1 MEYYW
6 DIWFIEDFSIFMTS
20 CSRPNQ
26 GNTMHCIINNNT
38 DPYFNIASEEYFL
51 KNFSWDCFLLY
62 RNSPCVIIGKH
73 QNTFSEI
80 NYEFVRENNIKV
92 VRRLSGGGAVYH
104 DLGNLNFTF
113 IMNGKYGELVDFKK
127 YTRPIIEVL
136 KSLSVVAKFEGHNS
150 LTVNGRKISGNAEH
164 ISKTRVLH
172 HGTLLFSSNIEVLTS
187 TLKIDPSKYD
197 DKAVKSVRSQVTNIS
212 DHLKTDLNIIEFRD
226 KILDYILSNFPG
238 ASLYELTE
246 QDKEKIRE
254 LVEEKY
260 SDWNWNFGF
269 LSK

>member
-1 MEYYW
+1 
-6 DIWFIEDFSIFMTS
+6 MTS

-62 RNSPCVIIGKH
+62 RNLPCVIIGKH

-80 NYEFVRENNIKV
+80 NSEFIRKNNIKV
-92 VRRLSGGGAVYH
+92 IRRISGGGTVYH

-113 IMNGKYGELVDFKK
+113 IMNSKYGELVDFKK
-127 YTRPIIEVL
+127 YTKPIIEIL
-136 KSLSVVAKFEGHNS
+136 RDLSINAKFEGHNS
-150 LTVNGRKISGNAEH
+150 LTINGKKISGNAEH
-164 ISKTRVLH
+164 ICKNRVLH
-172 HGTLLFSSNIEVLTS
+172 HGTLLFSAEIKNLVRALYADTH
-187 TLKIDPSKYD
+187 KYSD
-197 DKAVKSVRSQVTNIS
+197 RAVKSVRSHVTNIS
-212 DHLKTDLNIIEFRD
+212 DHLKTGLNIIEFRD

-246 QDKEKIRE
+246 QDEEKIRE
-254 LVEEKY
+254 LVEKKY

>member
-1 MEYYW
+1 
-6 DIWFIEDFSIFMTS
+6 
-20 CSRPNQ
+20 
-26 GNTMHCIINNNT
+26 MHCIINNNT

-226 KILDYILSNFPG
+226 KILDYILSNFPD

-246 QDKEKIRE
+246 QDEEKIRE
-254 LVEEKY
+254 LVEKKY
-260 SDWNWNFGF
+260 SDRNWNFGF